1 MIHDHAIFTVRKAER
16 GIDRTSSRYLI
27 FTADE
32 TFEDTDSIAL
42 IKFNTSDIHG
52 HTNEGKTHKVKVTKA
67 RVPSLLEYKNIID
80 LQE

>member
-1 MIHDHAIFTVRKAER
+1 MPFSPLERQSGALIEHLLDIF
-16 GIDRTSSRYLI
+16 

-67 RVPSLLEYKNIID
+67 RVPSLSEYKNIID